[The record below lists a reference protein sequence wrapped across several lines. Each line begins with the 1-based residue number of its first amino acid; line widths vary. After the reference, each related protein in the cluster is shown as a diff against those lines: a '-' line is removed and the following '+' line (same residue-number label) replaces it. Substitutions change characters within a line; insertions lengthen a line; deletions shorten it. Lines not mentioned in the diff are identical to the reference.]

1 MNMLARGNLYYG
13 WIVTFASA
21 FIVFGASGSH
31 FSFGVFLKPMSEEFD
46 WSRAVLATAFGTTF
60 MLSGLLRPVGG
71 YFADRYSPKWVALVG
86 IAIVGAMLLLLPY
99 IQNLVHLF
107 AIFSFMSLGLTLAAG
122 PTLTKIVSSWF
133 FARRGFTLGLI
144 NGGGAIGGMAL
155 VPASTFF
162 LEAFDWQQAYQF
174 LGVLLLLVIF
184 PIGALLIRNRPEDMG
199 LKAEGVPP
207 PVDVDADDD
216 EERESSR
223 GAAFRDATFM
233 DALKTPFFWK
243 LTFGYFV

>member
-1 MNMLARGNLYYG
+1 MLLNRGNLYYG

-71 YFADRYSPKWVALVG
+71 YLADNYSPKAVALIG

-99 IQNLVHLF
+99 IQTLVHLF
-107 AIFSFMSLGLTLAAG
+107 SVFAVMSIGLTLAAG

-133 FARRGFTLGLI
+133 FQRRGLTLGLI
-144 NGGGAIGGMAL
+144 NGGGAIGGVAL
-155 VPASTFF
+155 VPASTLF
-162 LEAFDWQQAYQF
+162 LEDLQLAA
-174 LGVLLLLVIF
+174 
-184 PIGALLIRNRPEDMG
+184 
-199 LKAEGVPP
+199 GVPVPRHP
-207 PVDVDADDD
+207 PAARHLPHRSAVHPQPPRRRRTEARRRSSHDRQSD
-216 EERESSR
+216 E
-223 GAAFRDATFM
+223 AAKDPTLAFRDSTFM
-233 DALKTPFFWK
+233 EALKTPFFWK

>member
-1 MNMLARGNLYYG
+1 MLLNRGNFYYG
-13 WIVTFASA
+13 WVVTFASA

-71 YFADRYSPKWVALVG
+71 YLADRYSPKAVALIG

-99 IQNLVHLF
+99 IQTLVHLF
-107 AIFSFMSLGLTLAAG
+107 SIFAVMSIGLTLAAG

-133 FARRGFTLGLI
+133 FQRRGLTLGLI
-144 NGGGAIGGMAL
+144 NGGGAIGGVAL
-155 VPASTFF
+155 VPASTLF
-162 LEAFDWQQAYQF
+162 LETFAWQQAYQF

-184 PIGALLIRNRPEDMG
+184 PIGLLLIKNRPEDVG
-199 LKAEGVPP
+199 LKPEGAPP
-207 PVDVDADDD
+207 TVSTADEQDPNPALACRDSTLVDA
-216 EERESSR
+216 
-223 GAAFRDATFM
+223 M
-233 DALKTPFFWK
+233 KTPFFWK

>member
-1 MNMLARGNLYYG
+1 MLLNRGNLYYG

-71 YFADRYSPKWVALVG
+71 YLADRYSPKMVALVG

-99 IQNLVHLF
+99 IQTLVHLF
-107 AIFSFMSLGLTLAAG
+107 SVFAVMSIGLTLAAG

-133 FARRGFTLGLI
+133 FQRRGLTLGLI
-144 NGGGAIGGMAL
+144 NGGGAIGGVAL
-155 VPASTFF
+155 VPASTLF
-162 LEAFDWQQAYQF
+162 LEAFSWQQAYQF
-174 LGVLLLLVIF
+174 LGILLLLVIF
-184 PIGALLIRNRPEDMG
+184 PVGMLFIRNRPQDVG
-199 LKAEGVPP
+199 LQPEGALPTP
-207 PVDVDADDD
+207 ARSD
-216 EERESSR
+216 ETSGDPALR
-223 GAAFRDATFM
+223 FRDSTFAE
-233 DALKTPFFWK
+233 ALKTPFFWK

>member
-1 MNMLARGNLYYG
+1 MLLFNRGNLYYG
-13 WIVTFASA
+13 WVVTFASA

-71 YFADRYSPKWVALVG
+71 YVADRYSPKAVALVG

-99 IQNLVHLF
+99 IQTLVHLF
-107 AIFSFMSLGLTLAAG
+107 AIFAVMSIGLTLAAG

-133 FARRGFTLGLI
+133 YQRRGLTLGLI

-155 VPASTFF
+155 VPASTLF

-174 LGVLLLLVIF
+174 LGILLLAVIL
-184 PIGALLIRNRPEDMG
+184 PVGLLFIRNRPEDVG
-199 LKAEGVPP
+199 LQPEGALPNIP
-207 PVDVDADDD
+207 TDHTQDDNP
-216 EERESSR
+216 
-223 GAAFRDATFM
+223 AQAFRDSTFAE
-233 DALKTPFFWK
+233 ALKTPFFWK